1 MDRQTHLICETA
13 QYITLDVWP
22 TIYGFRN
29 RYDQDSREVMMTIRE
44 WAEEFETWWQSHDE
58 DWQDATDY
66 LTELDE
72 FADRKAKEY
81 VKNLSNKVWN

>member
-1 MDRQTHLICETA
+1 MDTQTHLICETA
-13 QYITLDVWP
+13 QYLTLDAWP
-22 TIYGFRN
+22 VIYGEDN
-29 RYDQDSREVMMTIRE
+29 KYDLNSRDVLMTIRE

-81 VKNLSNKVWN
+81 VEWLN